1 MFDLSP
7 CRSNSRAARYLMF
20 SLAVNDYVLDAAHIN
35 HTLQA
40 LLETIVGDLNTLATT
55 GLRVD
60 GKAPSEQLCC
70 LGGWEFRI

>member
-20 SLAVNDYVLDAAHIN
+20 SLNDYVLDAAHIN

-40 LLETIVGDLNTLATT
+40 LLETIVSDLNMLATT

-60 GKAPSEQLCC
+60 GKAPSEQLCR
-70 LGGWEFRI
+70 LGVWEFRI

>member
-20 SLAVNDYVLDAAHIN
+20 SLAVNDYVLDGAHIN

-55 GLRVD
+55 GLRFD

-70 LGGWEFRI
+70 LGVWEFRV